1 MKNYHSNKYREKN
14 ERQEDKDTV
23 ATFVPV
29 LEEINN
35 CINILKINKEDSKL
49 DDLIIQN
56 ATHHAFNRYGKRIIA
71 LKTISEL
78 FVLPETSRT
87 LSQSE
92 LYDFLT
98 LAAIEQTRAKDM
110 VFKIYRDI
118 MENYQNFNDSLK
130 LNYPKIIVDIIAVLT
145 VGEDTNGQKVGINT
159 VDDYYQSRKSK
170 ASSAPVQRILTTA
183 AKAKSKV
190 VVANRIQ
197 QNLIEALARI
207 TGRQNKDLKESLNN
221 LRDSDIK
228 KISDL
233 CANYN
238 KIEKYCKLTSSKE
251 FRIELEKEVGRKL
264 TNNQV
269 QSAVLSI
276 RKLRKY
282 IENQLDDKF
291 VTHGSHGINHIK
303 HNLEYGYQI
312 MGLIKSNR
320 RRES

>member
-1 MKNYHSNKYREKN
+1 MKNYHSNKGRKKN
-14 ERQEDKDTV
+14 VRQEDNDPVT
-23 ATFVPV
+23 TFAPV
-29 LEEINN
+29 LEEINY
-35 CINILKINKEDSKL
+35 CINILKINKGDTKM

-56 ATHHAFNRYGKRIIA
+56 ATDYAFNRYGKRIIA
-71 LKTISEL
+71 LKTISDL
-78 FVLPETSRT
+78 LVLPEISRT

-118 MENYQNFNDSLK
+118 MENYQNFSDSLK
-130 LNYPKIIVDIIAVLT
+130 LNYPRIIVDVIAVFT
-145 VGEDTNGQKVGINT
+145 VGEDTNGQKVAINT
-159 VDDYYQSRKSK
+159 VDDYYQSGKSK
-170 ASSAPVQRILTTA
+170 ASSAPVQRLFTTT

-190 VVANRIQ
+190 VVAKPIQ
-197 QNLIEALARI
+197 QNLFEALARI
-207 TGRQNKDLKESLNN
+207 TGRQNKDLKESLNK
-221 LRDSDIK
+221 LHESDVK
-228 KISDL
+228 KINDL
-233 CANYN
+233 CTNYN

-251 FRIELEKEVGRKL
+251 FRTELEKEVGRKL
-264 TNNQV
+264 TDNQL